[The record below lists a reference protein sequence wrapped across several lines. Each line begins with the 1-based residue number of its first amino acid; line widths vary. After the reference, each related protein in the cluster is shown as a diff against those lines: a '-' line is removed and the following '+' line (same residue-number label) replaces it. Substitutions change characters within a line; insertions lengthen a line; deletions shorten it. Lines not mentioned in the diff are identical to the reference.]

1 MRESDALYQL
11 LKTTR
16 GWVAVAYTDRGI
28 LALTLPV
35 ETSARALET
44 LQDKVSFPLAQ
55 GQGYGKLAR
64 DLDRYFRGEAV
75 SFNYPLDLTTAT
87 PFQQRVWAALRGI
100 PHGATQ
106 VYQEVAKMIG
116 MPRAARAVG
125 QAVGANPIP
134 LLIPCHRVVA
144 SDGSLGGFAWG
155 LTWKRHLLQVEGIAP
170 ASKRWDCVEGRRW

>member
-1 MRESDALYQL
+1 MRKRDALYQL

-16 GWVAVAYTDRGI
+16 GWVAVAYTERGI

-35 ETSARALET
+35 KTPGMAFEALQGKVT
-44 LQDKVSFPLAQ
+44 LPLVR
-55 GQGYGKLAR
+55 GQGYRKLAR
-64 DLDRYFRGEAV
+64 DLDRYFRGEVV
-75 SFNYPLDLTTAT
+75 SFKHPLDFTAAT
-87 PFQQRVWAALRGI
+87 PFQRRVWVVLRGI
-100 PHGATQ
+100 PYGATQ
-106 VYQEVAKMIG
+106 GYQEVARAVG

-155 LTWKRHLLQVEGIAP
+155 LTWKRHLLQVEGIGP
-170 ASKRWDCVEGRRW
+170 ASKG